1 MHFFDSKGKFVT
13 SQSFAEE
20 EEIWGRRINGHRGEI
35 HRVLLDYAKSVG
47 IEIKLGQNVTSY
59 FEEDTCGGIEVGGER
74 ITADVVLSAEGV
86 RSPGRKIVLGF
97 DDLPQSSGYAVF
109 RAWFPS
115 TELAKNPLT
124 KHLVDGDTHNG
135 WIGEDAHF
143 LAAAIKGGAEISWV
157 GSRWTRFTQNL
168 GARTTS

>member
-1 MHFFDSKGKFVT
+1 M
-13 SQSFAEE
+13 
-20 EEIWGRRINGHRGEI
+20 RINGHRGEI
-35 HRVLLDYAKSVG
+35 HKVLLEYAKSVG
-47 IEIKLGQNVTSY
+47 IEIRLGHNVTDY
-59 FEEDTCGGIEVGGER
+59 YENDTCGGIEVDGQR

-97 DDLPQSSGYAVF
+97 DDLPQPSGYAVY

-135 WIGEDAHF
+135 WIGEDVHF
-143 LAAAIKGGAEISWV
+143 LAAAIKNGAEISWV
-157 GSRWTRFTQNL
+157 SFLSMRESRLT
-168 GARTTS
+168 